1 MNNLEWKKLARLQE
15 EELRL
20 RLEIFDI
27 TCSIQILEAERRQ
40 ASEQDI
46 ATLKHKITA
55 QKRELN
61 ASIAHQLAALNE
73 LPGNKNDCQHSC

>member
-1 MNNLEWKKLARLQE
+1 MNNLDWKELARLQE

-20 RLEIFDI
+20 QLEIFDI
-27 TCSIQILEAERRQ
+27 TCSIQLLEAERRQ
-40 ASEQDI
+40 VSEQDI
-46 ATLKHKITA
+46 AALKHKITA

-61 ASIAHQLAALNE
+61 TSIAYQLATFNE